1 MILGQRGPFFGR
13 TGAMVVADMEEKMKK
28 GAKLICSL
36 VLTVA
41 VLGGT
46 LLSGCAESTDYVEEI
61 RQYQAKLEELE
72 AENRQLKEQLGIGGP
87 QEGAS
92 TEAETDSQ
100 ETVPQSAEADTTA
113 ETQSVPEETQEQP
126 KEEQADGLTR
136 ILVLGDS
143 IWGNYRDETG
153 IAARVE
159 YYMGVLGKQAKVYNA
174 AIGGTRATID
184 FDDNEWEFG
193 PGSDNSLAKMISILE
208 GKTSVELLQGKAAY
222 TDMAEAM
229 QVLSDIDVVI
239 LAYGMNDFLSQ
250 AMDNNSDRPWTGF
263 GTAMVAGVEGIERT
277 CPNAELLLVAPT
289 YASYFSI
296 PVQNQGAKALYNY
309 ASLVCDVAKGRDTL
323 CIDAYNNMGI
333 DAYTAEEYLE
343 DGVHLNAKGRDLYAR
358 HVVSCLEGGTKGTV
372 SGNSIL
378 DFDKLNE

>member
-1 MILGQRGPFFGR
+1 
-13 TGAMVVADMEEKMKK
+13 MKK
-28 GAKLICSL
+28 GSKLVCSL

-46 LLSGCAESTDYVEEI
+46 LLAGCAESTNYVEEI

-72 AENRQLKEQLGIGGP
+72 AENQQLKEQLGMSAQP
-87 QEGAS
+87 ETAS
-92 TEAETDSQ
+92 AEPETVAAETETEAQSVAET
-100 ETVPQSAEADTTA
+100 EPTVTEDGDVPAETA
-113 ETQSVPEETQEQP
+113 EQEAGEE
-126 KEEQADGLTR
+126 DGLTQ

-159 YYMGVLGKQAKVYNA
+159 YYMGLLDKQAKVYNA

-184 FDDNEWEFG
+184 LDDNEWEFG
-193 PGSDNSLAKMISILE
+193 PGSDNSLAKMISILS
-208 GKTSVELLQGKAAY
+208 GDTSADLLQGKAAY
-222 TDMAEAM
+222 TDMVEAM
-229 QVLSDIDVVI
+229 EVLSDIDVVI

-263 GTAMVAGVEGIERT
+263 GTAMVSGVKGIRRV
-277 CPNAELLLVAPT
+277 CPDAEILLITPT
-289 YASYFSI
+289 YATYFSI

-309 ASLVCDVAKGRDTL
+309 ASLVCDVARGQETL
-323 CIDAYNNMGI
+323 CMDAYNNMGM

-343 DGVHLNAKGRDLYAR
+343 DGVHLNEKGRDLYAR

-378 DFDKLNE
+378 DFDKVNE